1 MTAVRIHRSVQR
13 GGKMFMANHC
23 LRVMFVAVL
32 VVVLPPSTKAQP
44 QPDSMS
50 KETPAGAGANGEL
63 ERDLILSDPLDS
75 TNEPEDRLVIL
86 PEITRE
92 GEQFYLSSF
101 KLQIGRA
108 SCRERV

>member
-1 MTAVRIHRSVQR
+1 
-13 GGKMFMANHC
+13 MFMANRW

-32 VVVLPPSTKAQP
+32 VVVLPASTKAQP

-86 PEITRE
+86 PEIKRE
-92 GEQFYLSSF
+92 GERFYIRSF
-101 KLQIGRA
+101 KLHDKLTFT
-108 SCRERV
+108 